1 MYKHFQLHPVLV
13 VSMILICSYFGF
25 HPALGFPDGYNA
37 DGVDMRGIQRLSSK
51 CRENILKVHNEIK
64 TNLRKIFNTNS
75 NYDFETRATLSIG
88 RDYKGNFSVHFYNA
102 QAQFGS
108 GYEDGEKQDK
118 NIIYI
123 SNRLAPHC
131 PEVQMFAFN
140 SAGSWLAWTLRKTNF
155 KQIHG
160 RGSGLP
166 GDYDKYW
173 NWNKLPLDYNPY
185 KNYFP
190 GD

>member
-64 TNLRKIFNTNS
+64 TNLRKIFNKNS
-75 NYDFETRATLSIG
+75 NSDFETRATLSID
-88 RDYKGNFSVHFYNA
+88 RDYKGNFSVHFSNA
-102 QAQFGS
+102 HAQFGS
-108 GYEDGEKQDK
+108 VYGEKQDK